1 VSQRPEDLL
10 EARVREA
17 LDRIPGYRGYRLKEE
32 RRDADRRVRAAVA
45 DAYATELTRIERIG
59 RDLAN
64 ARRLGEIAAVERASQ
79 AIRHYID
86 RVRSVTPGYGGLFGD
101 RDIDGVALDQ
111 LRLFDEG
118 LLVGVEEIRPA
129 IDRLEQAFAAGEP
142 LAPAADELART
153 IEEQLTRLDRRNDV
167 IETGR
172 ALSHDS
178 VVAALKPLSEIMPP
192 EVFSAQ
198 SGDAISILGDD
209 FLVSGKIDVDGRP
222 LSFRLFRIAR
232 DPEEWLM
239 VGRDPDS
246 PMVRM
251 TLVEAPPVPIPPGR
265 APPSAHDD
273 PRDEP
278 AATDRRDRRR
288 RNLRGAWVERVA
300 CRAVRS
306 AQRRGRPGGVRAYPR
321 LGRRAP
327 GVHRSPYRTDRRRGL
342 SADRNRAVASRR
354 LAGPGDRRNLMAGM
368 MDRVMRLVRA
378 NVNDL
383 IDQAEDPEKMI
394 DQILREMNESLVM
407 ARAQVA
413 SMIAQEKELELE
425 VQETRKLAGEWGKKA
440 ERAVQAGK
448 DDLAREALR
457 RKRDNEENSAIYAE
471 QLGVQKQ
478 AVAKLKDQ
486 LRQLEA
492 KYQTTLGSR
501 DSLVARQRR
510 ARSQRQVAEAI
521 VVFTPLD
528 PSSELD
534 RMERKIR
541 SEEAHA
547 MAALEVGEESFDS
560 QFQALEAESD
570 VEDELEA
577 LKASLGAGGGS
588 PSLTA
593 GGNQ

>member
-86 RVRSVTPGYGGLFGD
+86 RMRSVTPGYGGLFGD

-246 PMVRM
+246 PMVHM
-251 TLVEAPPVPIPPGR
+251 TLVEAPPSGTTIP
-265 APPSAHDD
+265 
-273 PRDEP
+273 E
-278 AATDRRDRRR
+278 T
-288 RNLRGAWVERVA
+288 NLRQLTGGTGDGEIFGERGSSGL
-300 CRAVRS
+300 RAVRY
-306 AQRRGRPGGVRAYPR
+306 ALLNHADDPEAYGLILDWDGER
-321 LGRRAP
+321 QAFTGRRIEP
-327 GVHRSPYRTDRRRGL
+327 
-342 SADRNRAVASRR
+342 
-354 LAGPGDRRNLMAGM
+354 
-368 MDRVMRLVRA
+368 
-378 NVNDL
+378 
-383 IDQAEDPEKMI
+383 I
-394 DQILREMNESLVM
+394 
-407 ARAQVA
+407 
-413 SMIAQEKELELE
+413 
-425 VQETRKLAGEWGKKA
+425 
-440 ERAVQAGK
+440 
-448 DDLAREALR
+448 
-457 RKRDNEENSAIYAE
+457 
-471 QLGVQKQ
+471 
-478 AVAKLKDQ
+478 
-486 LRQLEA
+486 
-492 KYQTTLGSR
+492 
-501 DSLVARQRR
+501 
-510 ARSQRQVAEAI
+510 
-521 VVFTPLD
+521 
-528 PSSELD
+528 
-534 RMERKIR
+534 
-541 SEEAHA
+541 
-547 MAALEVGEESFDS
+547 
-560 QFQALEAESD
+560 D
-570 VEDELEA
+570 VEVFRRTE
-577 LKASLGAGGGS
+577 
-588 PSLTA
+588 TA
-593 GGNQ
+593 Q